1 MRCQALDNFRYLL
14 LQLLKI
20 NMEKVNLQLLEA
32 HVVALVG
39 VCHKLVEENK
49 LLVTER
55 TQLLAERDTLLEKNA
70 LARSRLEEMITRL
83 RAIEMDTPH
92 E

>member
-1 MRCQALDNFRYLL
+1 
-14 LQLLKI
+14 
-20 NMEKVNLQLLEA
+20 MEKINLQLLE
-32 HVVALVG
+32 VRIDALVS

-70 LARSRLEEMITRL
+70 LARSRLEEMIVRL
-83 RAIEMDTPH
+83 RAIGMSTPH